1 MVDSPY
7 YLLQSNTTDYSHPK
21 VQGGFRY
28 SPKQQYVSNSSK
40 ISTDWDY
47 NYRYMYMQAT
57 NSSDGDPAYVIWS
70 LSDSAISLASYKT
83 LYVNVT
89 VTDADKSILVAPI
102 LGLSTSGSVTS
113 NNFNS
118 SLTFSSEITD
128 ATYSLN
134 ISSLNST
141 YWFYLYQAVQDT
153 GSRGSSGSKITFFEI
168 YLVA

>member
-7 YLLQSNTTDYSHPK
+7 YLLQSNTTDYNYPK
-21 VQGGFRY
+21 VQGGFQY
-28 SPKQQYVSNSSK
+28 SPTKQYVSNSTK
-40 ISTDWDY
+40 ISTECDDTRY
-47 NYRYMYMQAT
+47 YMYMQAT
-57 NSSDGDPAYVIWS
+57 NSSDGNSAYVIWR
-70 LSDSAISLASYKT
+70 LSSSAISLAAYKT

-89 VTDADKSILVAPI
+89 VTDANKSTLVAPI

-113 NNFNS
+113 NSFNS
-118 SLTFSSEITD
+118 SLTFSNEVTD

-141 YWFYLYQAVQDT
+141 YWFYLYQAVVDT
-153 GSRGSSGSKITFFEI
+153 GSRGSSGSKIYFYEI